1 MARAPGGKAGS
12 MGQLGRRPTIARL
25 SRGAR
30 LRALRTA
37 AGIPGGEA
45 AAVIRSSGSK
55 ISRIE
60 SGLLPVRERDVA
72 QLLTLYGA
80 DGQDERESLLA
91 MARESAHP
99 GWWEDRK

>member
-1 MARAPGGKAGS
+1 MH
-12 MGQLGRRPTIARL
+12 QLGDGPTIARL
-25 SRGAR
+25 SLGAR

-37 AGIPGGEA
+37 AGITGGEA

-60 SGLLPVRERDVA
+60 SGLLPVRQRDVA

-80 DGQDERESLLA
+80 DGQKREPCSSRMPA
-91 MARESAHP
+91 PRA
-99 GWWEDRK
+99 DRAVSRAAGRI